1 MKARTPHALKAGDWR
16 SAREGGDAQRLLGM
30 RSVVLLHAAHAP
42 VGAVQSGERAD
53 HGADAGERRHAR
65 HTSGDRSCADRRVV
79 DALLLAV
86 GRVQDQVDLAVLDRV
101 DDVRMAA

>member
-42 VGAVQSGERAD
+42 VGAVQCGERAD
-53 HGADAGERRHAR
+53 HGADAGTLPKCASRWNRGLSNRERDAKGKNYGFSTGVVR
-65 HTSGDRSCADRRVV
+65 CAST
-79 DALLLAV
+79 
-86 GRVQDQVDLAVLDRV
+86 Q
-101 DDVRMAA
+101 